1 MIKRGFRIIL
11 FLFLFVFTSCG
22 QYHKIVKSKDNDL
35 KYKSAIEYYEI
46 GKFYRAINLFE
57 DLKAVYKGTAKD
69 EEIHYMIADAYY
81 KQNDYMLASYY
92 YDEYI
97 KNFPQSERIE
107 ELKFMSAYCYY
118 LDSPKY
124 SLDQANTVLAMRK
137 LQLFINQYPGSSRM
151 EECNN
156 LIDDLR
162 LKLEKKAYET
172 ANLYFKISDYQA
184 AVVALETVLHD
195 FPETKFREEIMFSI
209 LKANYIFASNSIA
222 ERQTERFAA
231 VLKAYDNLI
240 IQFPETS
247 HLKEAGNIY
256 QDSLKYK
263 TTEENGL

>member
-1 MIKRGFRIIL
+1 MIKRGFRILL
-11 FLFLFVFTSCG
+11 FLLLFVFTSCG

-46 GKFYRAINLFE
+46 GKYYRAINLFE
-57 DLKAVYKGTAKD
+57 GLKAVYKGTAKD
-69 EEIHYMIADAYY
+69 EEIHYMIADSYY

-92 YDEYI
+92 YDEYV

-137 LQLFINQYPGSSRM
+137 LQLFINQYPNSSRM

-156 LIDDLR
+156 LIDNLR
-162 LKLEKKAYET
+162 FKLEKKAYET
-172 ANLYFKISDYQA
+172 AMLYFKISDYQA
-184 AVVALETVLHD
+184 AVVALGSVLKD

-209 LKANYIFASNSIA
+209 LKADYIFASNSITEKQQ
-222 ERQTERFAA
+222 ERYAA

-240 IQFPETS
+240 VQFPETTYK
-247 HLKEAGNIY
+247 KEAENIY
-256 QDSLKYK
+256 QNSLKFK